1 MNKKRSKLSV
11 TKQEVIERP
20 EHLLTY
26 LASVEEDQINE
37 EFHVNSIF
45 TCNDSS

>member
-11 TKQEVIERP
+11 TKQEVIECP